1 MNNSDKYIAEYLLA
15 QLNTF
20 FPCQNCLKIDANII
34 NCVLP
39 EVKDRYAHCASKIKS
54 FNGEHEVDFFD
65 VRKYPIFLYFL
76 SHSIHQMQLD
86 EGCRLKDRLYCMNK
100 YLHGCSLF
108 YKVNLPPVF
117 FITYASGVIFAN
129 APYGDYFMAYQ
140 GVVIGS
146 YRNYAPIIGKKVIL
160 MPNVIISGSS
170 VVGDNV
176 VVSTGVKVI
185 NKRIPDNKLV
195 FQGPAN
201 SLVFHD
207 NDGSYFKEF
216 FHSDN

>member
-1 MNNSDKYIAEYLLA
+1 
-15 QLNTF
+15 
-20 FPCQNCLKIDANII
+20 
-34 NCVLP
+34 
-39 EVKDRYAHCASKIKS
+39 
-54 FNGEHEVDFFD
+54 
-65 VRKYPIFLYFL
+65 
-76 SHSIHQMQLD
+76 
-86 EGCRLKDRLYCMNK
+86 
-100 YLHGCSLF
+100 
-108 YKVNLPPVF
+108 
-117 FITYASGVIFAN
+117 
-129 APYGDYFMAYQ
+129 MAYQ